1 MNEKLIV
8 YSIPVFFLS
17 IIVELFFNRWH
28 LKAHPQPGRLGF
40 GAYRF
45 ADTFCNLACGVG
57 NQLFDPL
64 LRIAGLF
71 AYGALFN
78 RGLHAFKNH
87 EVAEWVFAFFGVDCM
102 YYFFHRASHRSNLF
116 WAAHVVHHQSEE
128 YNLSV
133 ALRQPWI
140 EKILDVP
147 FYLPLAIV
155 GVRPEVYVTT
165 FTVNLLYQF
174 FLHASFVPKLGFL
187 EYVFNTP
194 SHHRVHHGI
203 DPQYIDKN
211 YGGMLIIW
219 DRMGGTFEEEGA
231 VVHYG
236 TVKPLASY
244 NPLWANV
251 AAWAN
256 LAKIA
261 GQTQRFRDKVAIF
274 FAPPEWLPDD
284 QGGPVVVPKVSPGR
298 RLYDPAALMSAR
310 VVAGLGL
317 AASSVG
323 LVVFLEKQA
332 TMSVAALTT
341 TLFGVVL
348 VLAFAGRALDA
359 RRDV

>member
-1 MNEKLIV
+1 MNEKLIAL
-8 YSIPVFFLS
+8 SIPVFFVS
-17 IIVELFFNRWH
+17 MIIELFANAAY
-28 LKAHPQPGRLGF
+28 LKAHPRPGRLGV
-40 GAYRF
+40 GGYRF
-45 ADTFCNLACGVG
+45 ADSFCNLACGVG

-71 AYGALFN
+71 AYGFLYEH
-78 RGLHAFKNH
+78 GLHAFNGH
-87 EVAEWVFAFFGVDCM
+87 ETGEWVFAFFGVDAM
-102 YYFFHRASHRSNLF
+102 YYWFHRASHRSNLF

-155 GVRPEVYVTT
+155 GLRPEVYVTT
-165 FTVNLLYQF
+165 FTINLIYQF

-219 DRMGGTFEEEGA
+219 DRMGGTFEEEGDE
-231 VVHYG
+231 VHYG

-251 AAWAN
+251 SAWAAM
-256 LAKIA
+256 AKIA
-261 GQTQRFRDKVAIF
+261 GKTQRLRDKVAIF
-274 FAPPEWLPDD
+274 FAPPEWLPADH
-284 QGGPVVVPKVSPGR
+284 GGPVVVPPVASDR
-298 RLYDPAALMSAR
+298 RLYDPPSPMTAR
-310 VVAGLGL
+310 VFAGLGL
-317 AASSVG
+317 LAASAG
-323 LVVFLEKQA
+323 LLVFLEKQSA
-332 TMSVAALTT
+332 MPVAALAG
-341 TLFGVVL
+341 TLVGVVVVMAL
-348 VLAFAGRALDA
+348 AGRALDA
-359 RRDV
+359 RRSA